1 MCIWQMVDRHQCNM
15 KESKQESKRKVSN
28 KIDCLERHE
37 SVYQRRMYVIVSRAI
52 NMTLCCGSYWIKFDK
67 DTHLLIS
74 AVIKNQRRRALNCHG
89 GHYHLV
95 TSVRSRF
102 SVLSQG
108 QLIHLYN
115 MHDDLT
121 INWDMS
127 SFLLLPLTKY
137 FFFSFRSIIDQCSRF
152 AFRDVD
158 EEHTH
163 THTHINWI
171 AFIYPLVF
179 ICMFTEPNNPT
190 PLLLHPQEQQE
201 NVSK

>member
-137 FFFSFRSIIDQCSRF
+137 FFSLSDLLLIN
-152 AFRDVD
+152 AVD
-158 EEHTH
+158 LPLEMSMKS